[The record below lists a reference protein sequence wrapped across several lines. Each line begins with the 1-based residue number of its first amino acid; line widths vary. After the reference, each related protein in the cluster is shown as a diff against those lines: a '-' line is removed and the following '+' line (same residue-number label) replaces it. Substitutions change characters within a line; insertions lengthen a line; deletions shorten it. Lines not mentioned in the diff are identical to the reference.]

1 MSNKSTVQP
10 KPQTS
15 DRAASEAA
23 LEAAALQLL
32 KKDGV
37 LAGLNL
43 REVADAAGVN
53 RGLVYHY
60 FGSRQELLR
69 SALRRG
75 VKQRLAEILASGGL
89 PFNARIRQLVRTM
102 LGQEEAVNL
111 ATLLLL
117 DGREKLPVAP
127 LKDQWLEGFE
137 RDVAEQKIA
146 GDTDQQALLA
156 LMTAL
161 SYGYVVFRQAI
172 AEELNIPV
180 ADMDYRV
187 DDVFG
192 KMLSVFEN
200 KKPEQS
206 GQ

>member
-1 MSNKSTVQP
+1 MTEKLLQDKKLP
-10 KPQTS
+10 IS
-15 DRAASEAA
+15 DRALSEAA
-23 LEAAALQLL
+23 LEKAALQLL

-43 REVADAAGVN
+43 REVADEAGVN

-69 SALRRG
+69 SALRRD
-75 VKQRLAEILASGGL
+75 VKMRLYEILASGGL
-89 PFNARIRQLVRTM
+89 PFNARIRQLIRTM

-117 DGREKLPVAP
+117 DAREKLPVAP
-127 LKDQWLEGFE
+127 LKDQWIAGFKRDIAEG
-137 RDVAEQKIA
+137 KIA
-146 GDTDQQALLA
+146 ADTDLQALLA

-161 SYGYVVFRQAI
+161 SYGYVAFRQAI
-172 AEELNIPV
+172 AGELDIPV

-192 KMLSVFEN
+192 KMLSVFE
-200 KKPEQS
+200 KKQP
-206 GQ
+206 